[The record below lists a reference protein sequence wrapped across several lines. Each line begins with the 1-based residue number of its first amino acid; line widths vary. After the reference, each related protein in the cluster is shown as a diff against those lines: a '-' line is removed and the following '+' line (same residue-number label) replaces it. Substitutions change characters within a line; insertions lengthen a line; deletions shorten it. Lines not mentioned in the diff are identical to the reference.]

1 MNEVTTTKVER
12 ANRGN
17 LDTLQR
23 YFGYTVSNIKGKP
36 ANTEFIS
43 IIADRIRLWM
53 KENAGQLE

>member
-1 MNEVTTTKVER
+1 VNEVTTTKVER

-53 KENAGQLE
+53 KENADLLK

>member
-1 MNEVTTTKVER
+1 MNEVTTTKVDR

-53 KENAGQLE
+53 KENADLLK